1 MKAEISS
8 EKIKKTETMVIIN
21 VDSDDDDE
29 TDRKR
34 PAENT
39 QQADGAR
46 KRPNI
51 STMSIPEIKQEL
63 DDYGIFTDGVEDP
76 ADLEDALQVARGGDE
91 QEESST
97 TATATILTT
106 NQPQHCMLD
115 PSPSPIKLFATK
127 QEQALRKQHS
137 SDHWSFTEC
146 WTLREMLGVDG
157 SLDEPIDFLV
167 LSNFIVDFD
176 FLLDEIPELVS
187 IPRVLVV
194 YGHKDNSEGPWRQ
207 CCTNNNAD
215 GDDGTCSVEFVC
227 RDPSQ
232 PAKTSSN
239 PLRVQMPWGCHHTKL
254 FLVGFRSGRLRV
266 IVHTANMR
274 HQDIHLKTQGAFIQ
288 DFLRQPKHQRTSS
301 EFQKTL
307 LSYIQTYDY
316 KEQHVWQS
324 GSSGRCT
331 LVEQLAKYDYSTA
344 KGVLIP
350 STPGYHKPYAKEKLG
365 YLQVKKAISEYT
377 SPSSSKSNSPIIC
390 QYSSIGSLSKKY
402 LQSLASAWDTRG
414 VHSKVTAASNTDASN
429 NLQLVYPTHQEIAQ
443 SVEGISGG
451 GSVPG
456 RRSNVFKDFLQPLY
470 HKWSSSSSSS
480 SSSASASKHPLS
492 RGRNVPHI
500 KTYYQIAAENEEAMD
515 WFVLTSHNLSKG
527 KYHTE
532 RARQRRLNKVVDVSH
547 FF

>member
-1 MKAEISS
+1 MKDEISP
-8 EKIKKTETMVIIN
+8 KRIKKTETVEVIN
-21 VDSDDDDE
+21 VDEDDDTVVVINVDDDDDDK

-39 QQADGAR
+39 QAAGER

-76 ADLEDALQVARGGDE
+76 SDLEEALQVARGSE
-91 QEESST
+91 QEESSS
-97 TATATILTT
+97 ATATILTA
-106 NQPQHCMLD
+106 NRPQHCLLD
-115 PSPSPIKLFATK
+115 PLLSPIKLFATK
-127 QEQALRKQHS
+127 QEQALRKHHS

-167 LSNFIVDFD
+167 ISNFIVDFD
-176 FLLDEIPELVS
+176 FLLEEIPELVS

-194 YGHKDNSEGPWRQ
+194 YGHKDNSEEPWRR
-207 CCTNNNAD
+207 CSTNNAD
-215 GDDGTCSVEFVC
+215 GTSSVDFVC

-232 PAKTSSN
+232 AAKTSSN

-274 HQDIHLKTQGAFIQ
+274 NEDIHLKTQGAFLQ
-288 DFLRQPKHQRTSS
+288 DFLLQDKGRRTSG
-301 EFQKTL
+301 EFQETL
-307 LSYIQTYDY
+307 VSYIQTYDY
-316 KEQHVWQS
+316 KERHAWQS
-324 GSSGRCT
+324 GSSVRCT

-350 STPGYHKPYAKEKLG
+350 SMPGYYKPYAKDKLG
-365 YLQVKKAISEYT
+365 YLRVQKAISEYT
-377 SPSSSKSNSPIIC
+377 PPPSSKSSRPIIC

-402 LQSLASAWDTRG
+402 LQSLESAWDTRR
-414 VHSKVTAASNTDASN
+414 VHSKTAAKDKDATS
-429 NLQLVYPTHQEIAQ
+429 NLQLVYPTHQEIVQ

-480 SSSASASKHPLS
+480 SSTSTSTRHPLS

-500 KTYYQIAAENEEAMD
+500 KTYYQIAEDDEAMD

-527 KYHTE
+527 KYRTFPPALE
-532 RARQRRLNKVVDVSH
+532 
-547 FF
+547 